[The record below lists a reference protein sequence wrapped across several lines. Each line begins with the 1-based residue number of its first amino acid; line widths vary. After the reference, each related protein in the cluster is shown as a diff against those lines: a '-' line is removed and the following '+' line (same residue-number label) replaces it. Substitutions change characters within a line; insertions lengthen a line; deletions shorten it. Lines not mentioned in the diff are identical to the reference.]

1 MKRSVA
7 PHSPP
12 PRYQQDNPALSLP
25 DREKEQ
31 ALGQQLR
38 SVQELYQAG
47 DYVRAQAAAQAAA
60 EAAKAHFGDDHP
72 AVAAAYSNVA
82 LCAKQLGDFDASRR
96 HYRTAL
102 RVYRRTVGEQHASF
116 AAVLHNLG
124 QLNVTQIHVDASL
137 SASDRAALLQQA
149 HDYLQ
154 SAYTVRVDELGD
166 AHVHTVASQS
176 ALGSVVALQILAS
189 YKKQAPTSAN
199 AAAAAAAATGSTYI
213 SHLPTAVTEPGWRAA
228 QQHLQEALR
237 TAMDQ
242 PRGKALSRP
251 KRASSKAAKTTT
263 VTTPVAKTAND
274 VHLELDRI
282 QTLSAASAA
291 QNLAVFWK
299 LRATTAEASPLP
311 PLNVDGLLAT
321 TSSSTVVPTTSSGR
335 DIWLLQAHDLYQRVL
350 DVRRQLLPPNHAEV
364 YATMHSLAELL
375 ETMGRVE
382 QANALRRQL
391 VDTYDPPEED
401 Q

>member
-60 EAAKAHFGDDHP
+60 EAAAAHFGDDHP

-96 HYRTAL
+96 HYRAAL

-124 QLNVTQIHVDASL
+124 QLNVTQIHVDVSL

-154 SAYTVRVDELGD
+154 SAHQVRVDELGQ

-176 ALGSVVALQILAS
+176 ALGSAVALQILAS

-199 AAAAAAAATGSTYI
+199 AAAANAATGSTYI

-251 KRASSKAAKTTT
+251 KRASSKSAKTTT
-263 VTTPVAKTAND
+263 VPTPVTTSTND
-274 VHLELDRI
+274 VLLDLDRI

-311 PLNVDGLLAT
+311 PLNVNGLLAT
-321 TSSSTVVPTTSSGR
+321 TSSSTVVPTTPSGR
-335 DIWLLQAHDLYQRVL
+335 DVWLLQAHDLYQRVL
-350 DVRRQLLPPNHAEV
+350 DVRRQLLPPNHADV

-382 QANALRRQL
+382 QANALRREL
-391 VDTYDPPEED
+391 VDSYDPPEED